1 MRKISLILILCALPF
16 VGQAQK
22 ANSLYFHLD
31 KITVK
36 KKVIKDSTFNYQR
49 YFDKIV
55 ADFMFQGYTGV
66 ELKDSLT
73 KSNGDHYYFSYTNK
87 FSKINYINANSKK
100 ENIKRT
106 ADFVGLSRGINEEIK
121 HLENKGFPFAQINI
135 IKQTETK
142 KDLTLTFE
150 IDSGNFYSINEIIIK
165 SEDNFH
171 KKTILNL
178 IGLNEGDVY
187 SESKIAN
194 IPLLLSASKLY
205 DLAQPVQLLFKEQT
219 ADVYIFLKKKK
230 SSSADGYVG
239 FQQDQITNKLTLNGY
254 INLQLYNAF
263 NRAEIID
270 MHWKSNPDKT
280 QNFHALIE
288 YPYLFN
294 TPLGVG
300 AKLELRK
307 QDSTFLRS
315 DITLNLSYNHPI
327 AKFTVF
333 DQIESSTT
341 LRESAPAIYR
351 NYAKNTIGATA
362 WLKPPNINALPFYH
376 PELYLLGGFYN
387 YRQDTIDDNK
397 QKISNSKYQIRYAHK
412 IDFLKFFHLNNSIQ
426 FEGLTSNIDLSRNEL
441 VYFGGLNSI
450 RGFYELELSGNNI
463 WSLRNEIEFKPVDL
477 ISILALYDYS
487 TYEYQGRHHTN
498 SFGFG
503 FGLNANGT
511 TLQIIIANGVLDQ
524 NPVDFSNTKIH
535 LGFKSVF

>member
-1 MRKISLILILCALPF
+1 MTKLGLILILCSVSFTGMTQESNTLF
-16 VGQAQK
+16 
-22 ANSLYFHLD
+22 FHLD
-31 KITVK
+31 KITIK
-36 KKVIKDSTFNYQR
+36 KKVVKDSTFESKR
-49 YFDKIV
+49 YFDKII
-55 ADFMFQGYTGV
+55 ADFMFQGYTGI
-66 ELKDSLT
+66 ELNDST
-73 KSNGDHYYFSYTNK
+73 IKSNGEHYYFTYSNK
-87 FSKINYINANSKK
+87 FSKINYVN
-100 ENIKRT
+100 ENKPKNNVKRT
-106 ADFVGLSRGINEEIK
+106 PDFVGLSKGINEEIK
-121 HLENKGFPFAQINI
+121 ALENKGFPFAQIEI
-135 IKQTETK
+135 IDQKEEEK
-142 KDLTLTFE
+142 ELTLTYK
-150 IDSGNFYSINEIIIK
+150 IDSGAFYTINDIIIK

-171 KKTILNL
+171 EKTILNL
-178 IGLNEGDVY
+178 IGINLGDVY
-187 SESKIAN
+187 SESKITN

-205 DLAQPVQLLFKEQT
+205 DLAQPVQLLFKENT
-219 ADVYIFLKKKK
+219 ADVYLFLKKKK

-239 FQQDQITNKLTLNGY
+239 FQQDQVTNKLALNGY

-280 QNFHALIE
+280 QNFHAIFE

-315 DITLNLSYNHPI
+315 DITLNLSYNHPM

-341 LRESAPAIYR
+341 LRESAPITYR
-351 NYAKNTIGATA
+351 NYSKNTIGATA
-362 WLKPPNINALPFYH
+362 WLKPPKINYLPFYH
-376 PELYLLGGFYN
+376 PELFLLGGFYN

-397 QKISNSKYQIRYAHK
+397 QKVTNSKYQLRYSHK
-412 IDFLKFFHLNNSIQ
+412 IDFFKYFHLNNSLQ

-463 WSLRNEIEFKPVDL
+463 WSLRNEVEFKPVDL
-477 ISILALYDYS
+477 ISIIALYDYS
-487 TYEYQGRHHTN
+487 TYEFSGRHYTN

-511 TLQIIIANGVLDQ
+511 SLQIIIANGVLDQ
-524 NPVDFSNTKIH
+524 NPVDFANTKIH
-535 LGFKSVF
+535 LGFKSIF

>member
-1 MRKISLILILCALPF
+1 MTKLGLIIILSAF
-16 VGQAQK
+16 SIIGKAQES
-22 ANSLYFHLD
+22 NTLFFHLD

-36 KKVIKDSTFNYQR
+36 KKIVKDSTFQSKR
-49 YFDKIV
+49 YFDKVI
-55 ADFMFQGYTGV
+55 ADFMFQGYSGI
-66 ELKDSLT
+66 ELKDST
-73 KSNGDHYYFSYTNK
+73 FKSNGDHYYFSYTNK
-87 FSKINYINANSKK
+87 FSKINYVNQNKPK
-100 ENIKRT
+100 NNIKRT
-106 ADFVGLSRGINEEIK
+106 SDFIGLSKGINEEIQT
-121 HLENKGFPFAQINI
+121 LEDKGFPFAQIEI
-135 IKQTETK
+135 VDQKETEK
-142 KDLTLTFE
+142 ELTLSYK
-150 IDSGNFYSINEIIIK
+150 IDSGGFYSINDIIIK
-165 SEDNFH
+165 SEDKFH
-171 KKTILNL
+171 DKTILNL
-178 IGLNEGDVY
+178 IGINVGDVY
-187 SESKIAN
+187 SESKITS

-205 DLAQPVQLLFKEQT
+205 DLAQPVQLLFKENT

-239 FQQDQITNKLTLNGY
+239 FQQDQVTNKLALNGY

-263 NRAEIID
+263 NRAEVID

-280 QNFHALIE
+280 QNFHALFE

-341 LRESAPAIYR
+341 LRESAPITFR

-362 WLKPPNINALPFYH
+362 WLKPPQINSLPFYH
-376 PELYLLGGFYN
+376 PDLFLLGGFYN

-397 QKISNSKYQIRYAHK
+397 QKITNSKYQLRYSHK
-412 IDFLKFFHLNNSIQ
+412 IDFFKYFHLNNTLQ

-477 ISILALYDYS
+477 ISIIALYDYS
-487 TYEYQGRHHTN
+487 TYEFSGRHYTN

-511 TLQIIIANGVLDQ
+511 ALQIIIANGVLDK
-524 NPVDFSNTKIH
+524 NPVDFANTKIH
-535 LGFKSVF
+535 LGFKSIF